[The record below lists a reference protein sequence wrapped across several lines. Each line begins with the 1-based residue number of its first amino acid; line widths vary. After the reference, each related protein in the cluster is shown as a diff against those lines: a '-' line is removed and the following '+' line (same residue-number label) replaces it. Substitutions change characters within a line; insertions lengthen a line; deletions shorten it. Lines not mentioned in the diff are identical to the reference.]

1 MRIKQQRIY
10 KYGKY
15 SKIRTAITEEP
26 LKLVH
31 YLLGKKGSYGPVV
44 ISKCMVEP

>member
-1 MRIKQQRIY
+1 MNKHFEF
-10 KYGKY
+10 GEH

-31 YLLGKKGSYGPVV
+31 YLLGKKASYEPVV
-44 ISKCMVEP
+44 ISKYVVGL